1 LIEGIVYYNDGDD
14 TQSEFETLSVRECG
28 TVTNGG
34 STNGGSVSQLS
45 LSTGTTSIVAGKDSA
60 QLHLVV
66 NSAESEDLQGTLS
79 FTPVGDWADSLLNQ
93 PVSLHS
99 GENNLYFTAKLGEV
113 QAGMNSATVTIRPAR
128 SGDFAERQFTLNF
141 DVAAENGVVSESGLF
156 GGLFD
161 GRSTTFWI
169 IGDVILIVV
178 ALFIVKAV
186 FFRKPF

>member
-1 LIEGIVYYNDGDD
+1 M
-14 TQSEFETLSVRECG
+14 T
-28 TVTNGG
+28 
-34 STNGGSVSQLS
+34 
-45 LSTGTTSIVAGKDSA
+45 
-60 QLHLVV
+60 
-66 NSAESEDLQGTLS
+66 
-79 FTPVGDWADSLLNQ
+79 ADSLLNQ

-113 QAGMNSATVTIRPAR
+113 QAGTNSATVTIRPAR

-169 IGDVILIVV
+169 IGDVILVVV